1 MFFAGVDR
9 AEVEALGPG
18 TLLVLALPVWH
29 GWFFT
34 SLGRWVLSCR

>member
-34 SLGRWVLSCR
+34 SLGRCLLSCH